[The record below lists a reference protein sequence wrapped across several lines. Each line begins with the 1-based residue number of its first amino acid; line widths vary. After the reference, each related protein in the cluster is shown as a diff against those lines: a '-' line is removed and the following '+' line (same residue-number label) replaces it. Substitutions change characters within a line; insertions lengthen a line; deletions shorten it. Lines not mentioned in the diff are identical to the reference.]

1 MLHRIA
7 LICITLSLTVVGAF
21 WLHLSTTLPATNS
34 ASSQQDVAPDLS
46 STKSYYDFALSTLGE
61 ANLEQIQQQV
71 SRQAQHQTELT
82 LSAELFDLYIQYK
95 EALAELPAL
104 PSGQISPL
112 DLEQLHLNISQ
123 LQQQFFTQQQIAL
136 LFTDENRLR
145 ELAIE
150 KAWAAQSQL
159 EPIQKQHLVDDKLLQ
174 MPDYIQDAEKNAR
187 FVNELHRLS
196 SLDEQQ
202 RYARRVELVGE
213 QGAQRLT
220 ELDQQRATFQQNL
233 MAYLSTRDQLLNDG
247 LHSDLEQQLAD
258 LKAEYF
264 EVKQLK
270 RVEALERLH
279 DQGITVGND
288 S

>member
-7 LICITLSLTVVGAF
+7 LTCITLSLIAVGAF
-21 WLHLSTTLPATNS
+21 WLHSSKALPDTSS

-46 STKSYYDFALSTLGE
+46 STKSYYDFALSALGE
-61 ANLEQIQQQV
+61 ANLEQIQQNV
-71 SRQAQHQTELT
+71 SQQAQQQTELT

-95 EALAELPAL
+95 AALAELPAL

-112 DLEQLHLNISQ
+112 DLEQLHLDISQ
-123 LQQQFFTQQQIAL
+123 LQQQFFTPQQIAL
-136 LFTDENRLR
+136 LFNDDNLLR

-159 EPIQKQHLVDDKLLQ
+159 DPMQKQYLVDDKLMQ
-174 MPDYIQDAEKNAR
+174 MPDYIQDAEKNAK
-187 FVNELHRLS
+187 FVNELHRVT
-196 SLDEQQ
+196 SLNEQQ

-213 QGAQRLT
+213 QGAQRLS
-220 ELDQQRATFQQNL
+220 ELDQQRATFQKNL
-233 MAYLSTRDQLLNDG
+233 MAYLSKRDQLLNDG
-247 LHSDLEQQLAD
+247 LDSELEQQLAE

>member
-7 LICITLSLTVVGAF
+7 LTCITLSLTAVGAF
-21 WLHLSTTLPATNS
+21 WLHSSTTSTDTNI
-34 ASSQQDVAPDLS
+34 ASSQQDIAPDLS
-46 STKSYYDFALSTLGE
+46 STKSYYDFALSALGE
-61 ANLEQIQQQV
+61 ANLEQIQKQV
-71 SRQAQHQTELT
+71 SRQEQQQTELT

-95 EALAELPAL
+95 AALAELPAL
-104 PSGQISPL
+104 PSAQISPF

-136 LFTDENRLR
+136 LFNDDNLLR

-150 KAWAAQSQL
+150 KAWAAQNQL
-159 EPIQKQHLVDDKLLQ
+159 DPIQKQHLVDDKLVQ
-174 MPDYIQDAEKNAR
+174 MPGYIQDAEKNAK

-196 SLDEQQ
+196 SLDDQQ
-202 RYARRVELVGE
+202 RHARRVELVGE

-233 MAYLSTRDQLLNDG
+233 MAYLSKRDLLLNDG
-247 LHSDLEQQLAD
+247 LHSELEQQLSD